1 MIIFLQLLCIV
12 ALGLGLSR
20 TWLDK
25 PFYEDDGFW
34 FYFAVFRDRGVR
46 INSAYHA
53 VQGHFGV
60 QWIALQY
67 ARLCGDDSPR
77 AFYALKAY
85 WLAATSLV
93 LYWTVYVYTG
103 DTLAAFLGGLF
114 FTLAWTTPNTLFM
127 LTYAE
132 HFFLL
137 PLFVALGALRMGA
150 VADQAAWY
158 ALAGLATAW
167 TVQLKIIN
175 LPLLGLM
182 ALGLFWAPSPW
193 SAAAAYFGA
202 AVVQTL
208 LPLLAAP
215 RRSKGGHMY
224 NALQVSYRTVAVY
237 LDTLAKKRPAFRPLA
252 DRALGW
258 CGMQAV
264 HPDEYVAQMQRP
276 NGQPLAQRL
285 SQVMHGVRDLS
296 PLLVLA
302 AAGVATLPW
311 AFEPVVLVALA
322 TSLFYLGLQQVQRNY
337 FTPHFSPIWAGV
349 ALAAG
354 MAAARTI
361 ERGAVD
367 APGMAVYVLLA
378 AQAAWLARVQLRD
391 REPGRRD
398 MLGYLP
404 PDKAYFLRCAEAV
417 GQYVRDNSQ
426 PDEKMLV
433 WGNHPS
439 VYLYARRECVRIKYF
454 FTYAHGTTVR
464 HEDALFAVLQD
475 APPEWI
481 VRYNNVV
488 PERWD
493 INNIAGRIGVQYDLV
508 QRIQIKD
515 PKGRVVRAYTGL
527 LLDYPIYRRND
538 AHYLRML
545 NERAGAALDAGDAE
559 ACRVYVDRALKLAP
573 EDVEARTLAGL
584 LDAAPGERAGLLRT
598 RLDGEKAPEA
608 VAVLQRLLAAEMR
621 RAGEV
626 RACLP
631 LLTKAMAKAPSD
643 PAVMYAMGRTLV
655 ALGEVAKGAQMLNEV
670 MRVHPHSPLV
680 MLALADA
687 LIPLDQPEDASQL
700 RRMAGRLVG
709 NDPLLQ
715 RVLGAG
721 AKGGEDD
728 AGPDD
733 GEAQEAAP
741 AETATDPSPPAGD
754 SGEEAQ

>member
-1 MIIFLQLLCIV
+1 MIIFLELLCIV

-34 FYFAVFRDRGVR
+34 FYFAVFRDRGIR
-46 INSAYHA
+46 INGAYHA

-60 QWIALQY
+60 QWVALQY

-103 DTLAAFLGGLF
+103 DTLASFLAGLF
-114 FTLAWTTPNTLFM
+114 FTLVWTTPNTLFM

-137 PLFVALGALRMGA
+137 PLFVAIGAMRMGA
-150 VADQAAWY
+150 VSDQAAWY
-158 ALAGLATAW
+158 ALAGVATAW

-193 SAAAAYFGA
+193 SASAAYFGLA
-202 AVVQTL
+202 AVQTL

-224 NALQVSYRTVAVY
+224 NALQVSYRTLAVY
-237 LDTLAKKRPAFRPLA
+237 LDSLANKRPAFRPLA
-252 DRALGW
+252 DKALAW
-258 CGMQAV
+258 CGMRGV
-264 HPDEYVAQMQRP
+264 HPDEYVAQMQRFK
-276 NGQPLAQRL
+276 GQPLAQRL

-302 AAGVATLPW
+302 GAGAAALPW
-311 AFEPVVLVALA
+311 AFEPVVLAALG

-349 ALAAG
+349 AVAAG
-354 MAAARTI
+354 VAAARTM
-361 ERGAVD
+361 ERAGVD
-367 APGMAVYVLLA
+367 ASAMAVYVLLA
-378 AQAAWLARVQLRD
+378 AQAAWLVRVQLRD
-391 REPGRRD
+391 REPGRKD

-404 PDKAYFLRCAEAV
+404 PDKAYFLRSAEAV

-426 PDEKMLV
+426 PHEKMLV

-439 VYLYARRECVRIKYF
+439 VYLYARRQSVRIKYF

-464 HEDALFAVLQD
+464 HEDALFAVLQET
-475 APPEWI
+475 PPEWI

-515 PKGRVVRAYTGL
+515 PKGRVVRAYTGM

-545 NERAGAALDAGDAE
+545 DERAGAALGAGDDEACRTYLDRALELAPQDAE
-559 ACRVYVDRALKLAP
+559 ARILA
-573 EDVEARTLAGL
+573 DLLA
-584 LDAAPGERAGLLRT
+584 AAPAERAGLLKA
-598 RLDGEKAPEA
+598 RLDESGDPAAAA
-608 VAVLQRLLAAEMR
+608 VVLRLLAVEMR
-621 RAGEV
+621 RAGE
-626 RACLP
+626 AKASLP
-631 LLTKAMAKAPSD
+631 LLTKAMAKAPADS
-643 PAVMYAMGRTLV
+643 AVMRAMGEALV
-655 ALGEVAKGAQMLNEV
+655 DLGEVAKGAQMLNEV
-670 MRVHPHSPLV
+670 MRVQPHSPLV

-687 LIPLDQPEDASQL
+687 LVPLGQPEDAAQL

-709 NDPLLQ
+709 NDPLLK

-721 AKGGEDD
+721 GMGAGGAAASDGGAAQA
-728 AGPDD
+728 AG
-733 GEAQEAAP
+733 QAP
-741 AETATDPSPPAGD
+741 TGVE
-754 SGEEAQ
+754 SGGSGQ